1 MNRHQFLLNDSV
13 RTYERLLYLYPR
25 ELRREFGAE
34 MSDLFRAQAEAHMSA
49 RGVLGLIDGW
59 KMILREL
66 PATVVRE
73 HWAVLERRNPGVSW
87 NRLAVA
93 ALLPLLGAAAWRVAQ
108 LEPPP
113 AGYIALW
120 LATCVLPALVFWG
133 RGWRSVF
140 AATRGSA
147 TAASLAILWGSLYE
161 GPGMP
166 LQTALVLVACAATAG
181 LAVGVVVRA
190 IVEGLAWRSAPT
202 LLGRTATG

>member
-1 MNRHQFLLNDSV
+1 MNRYEFLLNDSV
-13 RTYERLLYLYPR
+13 RTYERLLYLYPS
-25 ELRREFGAE
+25 ELRREFGRE
-34 MSDLFRAQAEAHMSA
+34 MSDLFRAQLEARVTA
-49 RGVLGLIDGW
+49 RGALGLIDAW
-59 KMILREL
+59 KTVLREL

-93 ALLPLLGAAAWRVAQ
+93 ALLPLLGAVAWRVAR

-113 AGYIALW
+113 AGFVALW
-120 LATCVLPALVFWG
+120 LASCVLPALVFWG
-133 RGWRSVF
+133 RGWASVL
-140 AATRGSA
+140 AAARGSA
-147 TAASLAILWGSLYE
+147 AAASLAILWGSLYE

-166 LQTALVLVACAATAG
+166 VHTALVLVACAATAG

-202 LLGRTATG
+202 RLVGTASG

>member
-1 MNRHQFLLNDSV
+1 MNRHEFLLNDSV

-34 MSDLFRAQAEAHMSA
+34 MSDLFRAQLEARMAA
-49 RGVLGLIDGW
+49 RGALGLIEAW
-59 KMILREL
+59 KTILREF

-93 ALLPLLGAAAWRVAQ
+93 SLLPLLGAVAWRVAQ

-113 AGYIALW
+113 AGFVALW
-120 LATCVLPALVFWG
+120 LATCVLPALAVWG
-133 RGWRSVF
+133 RGWRSVL
-140 AATRGSA
+140 AAMRGSA
-147 TAASLAILWGSLYE
+147 AAASLAILWGSLYE

-190 IVEGLAWRSAPT
+190 IVEGLAWRSASSVLASPT
-202 LLGRTATG
+202 SG